1 MVEQGTQ
8 GKWHDL
14 ADRLLHRGLI
24 SDFLNNPNSVISEV
38 LSPPAAT
45 TQDTAKAENTPAPTT
60 AAAAAAPVTT
70 QPAAAA
76 PAASTQQAQ
85 QPATSPA
92 SSPKPAEQPTSAP
105 AAQAP
110 TTTTSSTPPAA
121 AQPTTAVAAD
131 PAAASKVSS
140 APAVVTSSAPGVPAA
155 ASPAPVDPASSMA
168 SSKSAA
174 ASQATSVAGKGV
186 GVTASSSVSASSQRP
201 TVPMDQSQ
209 SEGGRVDQTPLVAT
223 GVILGIVVFMGIS
236 LLLFWCYRRRRKAN
250 KHHHEALAPQGPV
263 DDENLASGPRLRNID
278 DPENLLMTEPR
289 AVSSGQDYLAVQHP
303 QPPPSAASHARH
315 GSRDSAP
322 DEQDQQPRTNPF
334 AGQPSFTYAQAQQY
348 AQSHGAFSYPAP
360 PIPDSSPI
368 RIFRWPTRSSRSGSS
383 PSIFSA
389 LRSSKAASR
398 NSRAMSRASR
408 STVSSMLWHGR
419 RDVARRTL
427 VPAPPQTPS
436 SQRAGNGNGNG
447 NGSGN
452 GNGFLSATPNTGA
465 GTGTGESPMPSPM
478 PDGLHT
484 PILDWLHWIRG
495 HQSDGGGD
503 PESNHRKSIASL
515 TESAVSEGS
524 IASSGVLSPTLLSWP
539 QQDGNTTTTT
549 TTTRVSVMRARGL
562 TFVPILPP
570 GKRQSSNG
578 DTLVDQSAY
587 RLYG

>member
-1 MVEQGTQ
+1 MARPGRQAPPPRAHQ
-8 GKWHDL
+8 
-14 ADRLLHRGLI
+14 RLSQQPKQRHQRGLVTAGGDDPRHRQGRKHTRTDDGCCCCCSGDDATGRGSTSSEHTASTATGGDI
-24 SDFLNNPNSVISEV
+24 ASFVAETGGAADICSGGTSTDDDDEFYATGRSTADDGVCGGSGGGGGQQVFFGTCGRDKFCPWSAGSGEPSSDRSGFVDGVVKVGGSFFTSNECCRKRCRGHGFFVGIGV
-38 LSPPAAT
+38 VAAT
-45 TQDTAKAENTPAPTT
+45 D
-60 AAAAAAPVTT
+60 V
-70 QPAAAA
+70 
-76 PAASTQQAQ
+76 
-85 QPATSPA
+85 
-92 SSPKPAEQPTSAP
+92 
-105 AAQAP
+105 
-110 TTTTSSTPPAA
+110 
-121 AQPTTAVAAD
+121 
-131 PAAASKVSS
+131 
-140 APAVVTSSAPGVPAA
+140 
-155 ASPAPVDPASSMA
+155 
-168 SSKSAA
+168 
-174 ASQATSVAGKGV
+174 
-186 GVTASSSVSASSQRP
+186 
-201 TVPMDQSQ
+201 
-209 SEGGRVDQTPLVAT
+209 
-223 GVILGIVVFMGIS
+223 GIVVFMGIS

-263 DDENLASGPRLRNID
+263 DDENLASSPRLRNTD

-289 AVSSGQDYLAVQHP
+289 AVPSGQDHLAVQHP
-303 QPPPSAASHARH
+303 QPPPSAASHARR

-322 DEQDQQPRTNPF
+322 DERDQQPRTNPF

-447 NGSGN
+447 S

-465 GTGTGESPMPSPM
+465 GTGTGTGESPMPSPM

-539 QQDGNTTTTT
+539 QQDGNTTTTAT

-570 GKRQSSNG
+570 EKRQSSNG
-578 DTLVDQSAY
+578 DTLVDPSAY

>member
-1 MVEQGTQ
+1 MDEQGTQ

-45 TQDTAKAENTPAPTT
+45 TQE
-60 AAAAAAPVTT
+60 AANGSEHT
-70 QPAAAA
+70 
-76 PAASTQQAQ
+76 AST
-85 QPATSPA
+85 ATGGIA
-92 SSPKPAEQPTSAP
+92 SFVAETGG
-105 AAQAP
+105 
-110 TTTTSSTPPAA
+110 
-121 AQPTTAVAAD
+121 AAD
-131 PAAASKVSS
+131 ICSGGTSTDDDDDDDNDFYATGGSTADDGGCGGSGGGQQVFFGTCGRDKFYPWS
-140 APAVVTSSAPGVPAA
+140 AG
-155 ASPAPVDPASSMA
+155 
-168 SSKSAA
+168 
-174 ASQATSVAGKGV
+174 GGE
-186 GVTASSSVSASSQRP
+186 SSSGRSGFVDG
-201 TVPMDQSQ
+201 VVKV
-209 SEGGRVDQTPLVAT
+209 GGSFTSNECCRKRCRGHGFFVAISVVAT
-223 GVILGIVVFMGIS
+223 TDGSHGPECHTYVLFYPLGIVVFMGIS

-263 DDENLASGPRLRNID
+263 DDENLASNPRLRDTD

-289 AVSSGQDYLAVQHP
+289 AVPGGQDHLAVQHP

-322 DEQDQQPRTNPF
+322 DEQGQQPRTNPF

-436 SQRAGNGNGNG
+436 SQRAGNG
-447 NGSGN
+447 SGN
-452 GNGFLSATPNTGA
+452 GNGFLSATPNTAGT

-539 QQDGNTTTTT
+539 QQQDGNTTTTTTT

-578 DTLVDQSAY
+578 DTLVDPSAY